1 MIGVA
6 VTFAVLLIVANSV
19 AMSIRE
25 RTREVAVLK
34 TLGFTNKGVLG
45 LFVSEAV
52 ALSVIGGLIGAGLG
66 RGLVFMFAHAPQM
79 TFFPLN
85 MTPAIWLLALLTS
98 AAVGLVSSALPSY
111 HASQVNIVDGLRH
124 IG

>member
-1 MIGVA
+1 
-6 VTFAVLLIVANSV
+6 
-19 AMSIRE
+19 MSIRE

-52 ALSVIGGLIGAGLG
+52 ALSAVGGLIGACLG
-66 RGLVFMFAHAPQM
+66 RGLVYVFMHGPQM
-79 TFFPLN
+79 TFFPLR
-85 MTPAIWLLALLTS
+85 MTLAIWLLALLTS
-98 AAVGLVSSALPSY
+98 AVVGLVSSALPSY
-111 HASQVNIVDGLRH
+111 HASQINIVDGLRH